1 LKQSASDRRT
11 SAGSEER
18 ADCGQSATV
27 SLASLAAD
35 GLNVA
40 LRNLDSF
47 DSSSF
52 CRFLCR
58 SSPPPPAHTHT
69 HTHTDSVVYSLPPG
83 SHVHCVH
90 VQYQQVS
97 VQPSLAAVSV
107 TLLAFAAGR
116 RCCGA
121 VAAGRRPP
129 CRNRSISPAR
139 RACSSKPDAC
149 R

>member
-18 ADCGQSATV
+18 ADCGQSATA

-69 HTHTDSVVYSLPPG
+69 DSVEYSLPPG

-90 VQYQQVS
+90 MQYQQVS

-121 VAAGRRPP
+121 VAARRRPP